1 MDKKILS
8 FFRSFFFLHLTLAK
22 LLGPSI
28 RGGNQ
33 TFLVPNK
40 KISVFRVTGLK
51 IIGRVGTHIFFFNL
65 KPEKKIFF
73 MHFERHFA
81 FQNA

>member
-40 KISVFRVTGLK
+40 KNKCVSGNGSENYRQ
-51 IIGRVGTHIFFFNL
+51 GRHSYFFF
-65 KPEKKIFF
+65 
-73 MHFERHFA
+73 
-81 FQNA
+81 